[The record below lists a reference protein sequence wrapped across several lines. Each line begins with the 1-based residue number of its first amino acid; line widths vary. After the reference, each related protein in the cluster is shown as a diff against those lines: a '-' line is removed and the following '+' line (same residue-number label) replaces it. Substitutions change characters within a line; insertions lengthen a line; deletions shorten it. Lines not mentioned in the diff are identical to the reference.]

1 MCKDFEIQ
9 VGDVMIVKG
18 KTIKSKILSIAQK
31 ALYWNNTS
39 SHVLISLADGLYI
52 HSTGDKGV
60 HIISFKELL
69 PNIESNFKIIRLR
82 NLDKTKIN
90 NLQKTITY
98 YMNQEYNKAF
108 FFEIKNTSFCSQLI
122 AKTYEQAAIKI
133 FDKHH
138 TFVTPA
144 DFEREANSQNNWE
157 DITTQTISKYKEYI
171 SQGHNYDMTYLIIK
185 RIMLLR
191 KEAIRGRN
199 ILYDAIMKSGL
210 FSKHMQDSYDKMQRN
225 LAPKLQALNWDDIH
239 AKYYKKDIYKFH

>member
-1 MCKDFEIQ
+1 MNKNFEIQ

-18 KTIKSKILSIAQK
+18 KNIKSKILSFAQK

-52 HSTGDKGV
+52 HSTGEKGV
-60 HIISFKELL
+60 HLISFKELL

-82 NLDKTKIN
+82 NLDETKIN
-90 NLQKTITY
+90 NLQKVITY
-98 YMNQEYNKAF
+98 YINQEYNKVF

-144 DFEREANSQNNWE
+144 DFEREADIQNDWE
-157 DITTQTISKYKEYI
+157 NITNQTISKYKEYI
-171 SQGHNYDMTYLIIK
+171 SQGRDYDMAYLSVK
-185 RIMLLR
+185 RIMFLR
-191 KEAIRGRN
+191 KKAIQGRN
-199 ILYDAIMKSGL
+199 LMYDAIMKSGL
-210 FSKHMQDSYDKMQRN
+210 FSDDMKDYYNKIQID

-239 AKYYKKDIYKFH
+239 PKYYKKDINKFH

>member
-1 MCKDFEIQ
+1 MSQNFEIQ

-18 KTIKSKILSIAQK
+18 KTITSKILSIAQK
-31 ALYWNNTS
+31 AFYWNNTS

-69 PNIESNFKIIRLR
+69 PEIEPNFKIIRLR
-82 NLDKTKIN
+82 NLDEEKIN
-90 NLQKTITY
+90 HLKMAITY
-98 YMNQEYNKAF
+98 YMNQEYNKVF

-157 DITTQTISKYKEYI
+157 DITNQTITKYKEYI
-171 SQGHNYDMTYLIIK
+171 SHGPDYDIACFYVK
-185 RIMLLR
+185 RIMLFR

-199 ILYDAIMKSGL
+199 IIYDEIMKSGL